1 MADNVGYTPGAGAV
15 VAADEIAGVLHQR
28 VKLGVG
34 ADGVA
39 VDVSTANPMPVTGTV
54 TANTGLSQPLTDAQL
69 RASAVPVSGP
79 LTDTQLRALAVPI
92 SGTVTANT
100 GLAQPLTDT
109 QLRAS
114 AVPVSGP
121 LTDTQLRAT
130 AVPVSVASIVLPTGA
145 STLAEQQSQTTI
157 LGSIDTKNPT
167 LVSGRV
173 PVDSSGV
180 TQPISAA
187 SLPLPAGAATE
198 AGNLSTIAART
209 PALGQATMS
218 VSTPVVLSSDQ
229 SAVPVINSDSFQQ
242 TYSVAGVIPINTIL
256 LTVDLI
262 RHRGLSVQI
271 VSLGTTGFI
280 TPEWSI
286 DNATWVTAVLFTPA
300 GQTNSSFNLV
310 GIWNAQKQARY
321 FRLRLST
328 ATTAG
333 TTTIYTEAYQTTPQL
348 FYATTSV
355 STSAGSAFFGDVGQ
369 QYRGSS
375 TGAASG
381 AHLISAATTNA
392 TIVKASGGRVLGW
405 ALANTTASWR
415 YVKLHNQTTTP
426 TAGTGVVRTIAIP
439 PNGLAQMKLEGGIS
453 FATGIGLTTVTGSAD
468 ADTAVVALGDIVGE
482 LFFA

>member
-39 VDVSTANPMPVTGTV
+39 VDVSAANPMPVTGTV

-69 RASAVPVSGP
+69 RA
-79 LTDTQLRALAVPI
+79 
-92 SGTVTANT
+92 
-100 GLAQPLTDT
+100 
-109 QLRAS
+109 
-114 AVPVSGP
+114 
-121 LTDTQLRAT
+121 T
-130 AVPVSVASIVLPTGA
+130 AVPVSVASVPLPTGA

-173 PVDSSGV
+173 PVDGSGV

-187 SLPLPAGAATE
+187 SLPLPSGAATE

-209 PALGQATMS
+209 PGLGQTTMAG
-218 VSTPVVLSSDQ
+218 STPVVLSSDQ

-242 TYSVAGVIPINTIL
+242 TYSVAGVITINTIL
-256 LTVDLI
+256 LTVDLV
-262 RHRGLSVQI
+262 RYRGLSVQI
-271 VSLGTTGFI
+271 ASLGTTGFI
-280 TPEWSI
+280 TPEWSA
-286 DNATWVTAVLFTPA
+286 DNTTWVAAVLFTPA
-300 GQTNSSFNLV
+300 GQTNSSFNAAGV
-310 GIWNAQKQARY
+310 WNTQKHARY

-348 FYATTSV
+348 FFATTAISL
-355 STSAGSAFFGDVGQ
+355 SAGSAFFGDVGH

-381 AHLISAATTNA
+381 AHLVSAATTNP

-426 TAGTGVVRTIAIP
+426 TAGTGVVRTISIP
-439 PNGLAQMKLEGGIS
+439 PNGLAQMKLEGGIA
-453 FATGIGLTTVTGSAD
+453 FTTGIGLTTVTGSAD
-468 ADTAVVALGDIVGE
+468 ADATAVAVGDVVGE